1 MADDPRG
8 LRLDVHEELIATYR
22 LPPMPENAA
31 RKVKAS
37 ATKILDGIMLRSFEQ
52 TSSASLS

>member
-1 MADDPRG
+1 MQISQSVDRRAVRDSG
-8 LRLDVHEELIATYR
+8 IELIATYR

-37 ATKILDGIMLRSFEQ
+37 ATKNSVLMRPSISM
-52 TSSASLS
+52 A